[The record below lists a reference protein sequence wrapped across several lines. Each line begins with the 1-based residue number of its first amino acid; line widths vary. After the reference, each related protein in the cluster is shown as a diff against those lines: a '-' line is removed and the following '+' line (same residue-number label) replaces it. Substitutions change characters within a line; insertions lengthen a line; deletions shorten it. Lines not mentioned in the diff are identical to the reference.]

1 MTLILTRSDVE
12 KLIDHPSIIEAVRSA
27 HIALASQRAV
37 VPVAPS
43 MQRPGSDGTFI
54 GMAAVS
60 EPDRLATVKL
70 LADLPG
76 NRARNLPTQRSVV
89 LAVSAEDGTP
99 EALVDGAVLTRVRTA
114 ATSAVATAALASPD
128 GRVLGLIGAG
138 ELARAHV
145 EALRHVHDFDR
156 IVVWSRTGESAR
168 SLAAAYDAEVMP
180 TAEAVVAAA
189 DVVCTLTPAREA
201 YIRGDWF
208 RPGQHINAVGAP
220 PRPDH
225 REIDTA
231 GIRRAR
237 VVVDTRATS
246 WHDSGD
252 VMIPL
257 TEGAVDRAHVADE
270 LGSVLAGTTPG
281 RSSDDEITLFNS
293 VGVGLQDLAGVRL
306 LIDRARAEGIGLEV
320 ELAR

>member
-1 MTLILTRSDVE
+1 MLILTRSDVE
-12 KLIDHPSIIEAVRSA
+12 KLIDYPSIIEAVRSA
-27 HIALASQRAV
+27 HVALACGRAV

-43 MQRPGSDGTFI
+43 MQRPGSDGAFI

-76 NRARNLPTQRSVV
+76 NRARKLPTQRSAV

-99 EALVDGAVLTRVRTA
+99 EALVDGAILTRVRTA
-114 ATSAVATAALASPD
+114 ATSAVATAALARPD
-128 GRVLGLIGAG
+128 SRVLGLVGAG
-138 ELARAHV
+138 ELAHAHV
-145 EALRHVHDFDR
+145 EAMRHVHAFDR
-156 IVVWSRTGESAR
+156 VVVWSRTGERAR

-180 TAEAVVAAA
+180 AAEDVFIAA
-189 DVVCTLTPAREA
+189 DVVCTLTPSREA

-257 TEGAVDRAHVADE
+257 AERAVDRDHVADE
-270 LGSVLAGTTPG
+270 LGSVLAGAAPG
-281 RSSDDEITLFNS
+281 RSGDDTITLFNS

-306 LIDRARAEGIGLEV
+306 LIDRARVEGIGLEV